1 MFNHAV
7 TQLHRTRPPYARMVL
22 RWSEHYT
29 RSRISVYYT
38 GPRPRLPATR
48 LVVRMC
54 TASSVVRPLCR
65 EDGFNRDSLH
75 ARGLALGGYRFHL
88 SRLGQSTGLTCYA
101 CPFSVR
107 SYART
112 PWPNGIGNY
121 LSLTR
126 SNHAD
131 SHIHVSMFEP
141 DTRAAPTRRE
151 PHVSNSDHDSDMP
164 RVRATLLTIVSIFT
178 KVADAHCPV
187 AHCIGIGY
195 AICVFRQP
203 RPAGLR
209 MKRDKDE
216 IATWR
221 LDPAAPCRK

>member
-1 MFNHAV
+1 M
-7 TQLHRTRPPYARMVL
+7 RG
-22 RWSEHYT
+22 
-29 RSRISVYYT
+29 RIPTLPTILDLGVGTYYT

-54 TASSVVRPLCR
+54 VPHRLWFDRYVAKT
-65 EDGFNRDSLH
+65 GNRDS
-75 ARGLALGGYRFHL
+75 R
-88 SRLGQSTGLTCYA
+88 SRLGGVSRYRRYSSIVRTQARPELRVSVFG
-101 CPFSVR
+101 PFLR
-107 SYART
+107 PRT

-131 SHIHVSMFEP
+131 SHIHVSMFETRHDKGRA
-141 DTRAAPTRRE
+141 DTRVVLRPD
-151 PHVSNSDHDSDMP
+151 HVSNSDHDSDMP
-164 RVRATLLTIVSIFT
+164 RVRATLLTFVSIFT
-178 KVADAHCPV
+178 NVADAHCPV